1 MFLEKLQVEEGF
13 LSGLD
18 INLTPGLNVII
29 GARGTGKTSLIE
41 LIRFCLDAQSNIYDT
56 SKKSKEHALSILGS
70 GQVTA
75 TLSVNGQTVIATRT
89 GSDQSPRSSAVFIK
103 PIVFSQTEIETIGLE
118 ASGRLRLIDGFI
130 PIQNSDSTE
139 EKQVIATIASLT
151 TEAANIRREIDELE
165 EQLNSGPLIDL
176 ELKQITTQEATVAGT
191 SELLKQKTL
200 ILQALSE
207 KISTTSTKENIATKA
222 KQDIYNLYAKAKEA
236 LELTGRDESETAT
249 ALEPHLK
256 DIENIKQH
264 FKQAHDIAAKIWH
277 SLDATLK
284 TLAAEK
290 IQDEV
295 IARESRQEIESFQ
308 TGAGQVMRKGQ
319 ELREKKAQ
327 LELVLGSQKNKKTA
341 LLKIINK
348 RDFEFDKLDE
358 IRSARFVERKKI
370 VDQLNITLGPNIRL
384 AIRRNGQQ
392 AHFSSLISDLL
403 RGSGIKYGDI
413 ALMLA
418 QAVSPRMLLEAVENF
433 EAPLIA
439 ESSGISLER
448 TARALTH
455 LRSSDLG
462 ALGSTDLEDE
472 VSMQLLDGA
481 DYKDIS
487 QLSTGQRC
495 TVVLPIVLAHKNR
508 IVVVDQ
514 PEDHID
520 NAFIANT
527 LIRAV
532 LSRDPS
538 GQIIFSTH
546 NPNIPVLG
554 DANNVLQLASDGKR
568 GYIVAKGDL
577 NDRCIVDSISTVM
590 EGGAIAFEK
599 RAAFYSQHPL

>member
-1 MFLEKLQVEEGF
+1 M
-13 LSGLD
+13 
-18 INLTPGLNVII
+18 
-29 GARGTGKTSLIE
+29 
-41 LIRFCLDAQSNIYDT
+41 
-56 SKKSKEHALSILGS
+56 
-70 GQVTA
+70 
-75 TLSVNGQTVIATRT
+75 
-89 GSDQSPRSSAVFIK
+89 
-103 PIVFSQTEIETIGLE
+103 
-118 ASGRLRLIDGFI
+118 
-130 PIQNSDSTE
+130 
-139 EKQVIATIASLT
+139 
-151 TEAANIRREIDELE
+151 
-165 EQLNSGPLIDL
+165 
-176 ELKQITTQEATVAGT
+176 
-191 SELLKQKTL
+191 
-200 ILQALSE
+200 
-207 KISTTSTKENIATKA
+207 
-222 KQDIYNLYAKAKEA
+222 
-236 LELTGRDESETAT
+236 
-249 ALEPHLK
+249 
-256 DIENIKQH
+256 
-264 FKQAHDIAAKIWH
+264 
-277 SLDATLK
+277 
-284 TLAAEK
+284 
-290 IQDEV
+290 
-295 IARESRQEIESFQ
+295 
-308 TGAGQVMRKGQ
+308 
-319 ELREKKAQ
+319 
-327 LELVLGSQKNKKTA
+327 
-341 LLKIINK
+341 
-348 RDFEFDKLDE
+348 
-358 IRSARFVERKKI
+358 
-370 VDQLNITLGPNIRL
+370 
-384 AIRRNGQQ
+384 
-392 AHFSSLISDLL
+392 
-403 RGSGIKYGDI
+403 
-413 ALMLA
+413 
-418 QAVSPRMLLEAVENF
+418 ENF